1 MAGVYVFSRQFGFV
15 YANPKVPKRPQPA
28 PAVSLQPVTFNFIV
42 NSTIEAGRTPAQH
55 HRMNRKEEVLQ
66 DVVIKF
72 AGDSGD
78 GMQLT
83 GSQFTNNTALMGIDL
98 ATFPDFPAEIRAP
111 QGTLPGVSG
120 YQLRFSSDQVF
131 TPGDECDVLVAMNA
145 AALKANLKG
154 LKKGGKIIANTD
166 GFDTKNL
173 RLANYPES
181 VNPLEDDSLANY
193 TVIKMDVTKMTR
205 EALKDFTMGT
215 KEKDRAKNM
224 FVLGFLYWM
233 YNRNMESTLQF
244 FKDKFGKKPEIF
256 ESNVKVLQAGYH
268 FGDTT
273 ETFTTTYRVE
283 KAKMPA
289 GVYRSVMGNQALAY
303 GLIAAARKSG
313 LPLFLGSY
321 PITPASD
328 ILHELSRH
336 KSFGVRTF
344 QAEDEIAAITSAIG
358 AAYGGALGVTTTSG
372 PGMALKAEA
381 MGLAAMLEI
390 PLLICNIQRGGPSTG
405 LPTKTEQSDLLQ
417 AYYGRNGECPMPV
430 VSASTPSDCF
440 DAVYEAVRIA
450 VQHMTPVIFLSDGY
464 IANGAEPWK
473 FPKSADLA
481 PIEVKFKTELGPE
494 ETTFQPYLRDEKLVR
509 PWAIPGTPGLEH
521 RVGGLEKQN
530 ITGNVSYDPENHQLM
545 VKIREEKVARIADHI
560 APQTLDSGPEKG
572 DMLVLGW
579 GSTYGAIK
587 SAAAELQKEGY
598 AVSHAHLRHL
608 RPFPANLGE
617 ILRSF
622 KHVLIPEINNGQLI
636 RIIRDQYLVNAV
648 GYNKV
653 MGVPITRTE
662 LVMKIRELLG
672 SNN

>member
-1 MAGVYVFSRQFGFV
+1 
-15 YANPKVPKRPQPA
+15 
-28 PAVSLQPVTFNFIV
+28 
-42 NSTIEAGRTPAQH
+42 
-55 HRMNRKEEVLQ
+55 MNRKEEVLQ

-83 GSQFTNNTALMGIDL
+83 GSQFTNNTALLGIDL

-120 YQLRFSSDQVF
+120 YQLRFSSNQIF

-145 AALKANLKG
+145 AALKSNLKG
-154 LKKGGKIIANTD
+154 LKKGGKIIVNTE
-166 GFDTKNL
+166 GFDSKNL
-173 RLANYPES
+173 RLANYPDGI
-181 VNPLEDDSLANY
+181 NPLEDNSLDNY
-193 TVIKMDVTKMTR
+193 TVIKIDVTKMTR

-233 YNRNMESTLQF
+233 YNRNMESTTKFL
-244 FKDKFGKKPEIF
+244 KDKFGKKPEIF
-256 ESNVKVLQAGYH
+256 ESNLKVLQAGYH

-283 KAKMPA
+283 KAKMAP
-289 GVYRSVMGNQALAY
+289 GVYRSIMGNQALAY
-303 GLIAAARKSG
+303 GLIAASRKSG

-344 QAEDEIAAITSAIG
+344 QAEDEIAGITSAIG

-372 PGMALKAEA
+372 PGLALKAEA
-381 MGLAAMLEI
+381 MGLAVMLEI
-390 PLLICNIQRGGPSTG
+390 PLLICDIQRGGPSTG

-430 VSASTPSDCF
+430 IAASTPSDCF
-440 DAVYEAVRIA
+440 AAVYEAVRIA

-464 IANGAEPWK
+464 IANGAEPWR
-473 FPKSADLA
+473 FPKSEDLP
-481 PIEVKFKTELGPE
+481 PIEVKFKTELGADE
-494 ETTFQPYLRDEKLVR
+494 QTFQPYLRDEKLVR

-521 RVGGLEKQN
+521 RIGGLEKQN

-545 VKIREEKVARIADHI
+545 VKIREEKITRIADHI
-560 APQTLDSGPEKG
+560 PQQRLDSGPDRG
-572 DMLVLGW
+572 DLLVLGW

-587 SAAAELQKEGY
+587 SAVGELQKEGY
-598 AVSHAHLRHL
+598 KVSHAHLRYL

-617 ILRSF
+617 IIRSF

-636 RIIRDQYLVNAV
+636 RIIRDQFLVNAS

-653 MGVPITRTE
+653 MGIPITRTE
-662 LVMKIRELLG
+662 LVMKIREMLG